1 MLNEAITNDACCILV
16 CGSAEQKENSEPNVI
31 CPICNGKF
39 RVSLTET
46 HVDICLRIEN
56 NECTVVPDI
65 IISDDE
71 SDDKSFVR
79 NCETE
84 IQKEERCLGSKKIS

>member
-1 MLNEAITNDACCILV
+1 MKLLQMMHVAFWYVVLLNKKKTQNQMYQI
-16 CGSAEQKENSEPNVI
+16 I

-46 HVDICLRIEN
+46 HIDICLRREN
-56 NECTVVPDI
+56 NEFTVVPDI

-71 SDDKSFVR
+71 SDDKSFVG